1 MQTKTIHYSLFTI
14 HFICMEGVSM
24 QMMSVSSLNTKIKSL
39 LEATFMHILVE
50 GEVASATYHTSGHL
64 YFTIKDN
71 KSSIKCVMW
80 RSSVARMKFRIEK
93 GMRIVVEGS
102 VSVYAP
108 RGEYQ
113 IQAVKFEPY
122 GQGALAL
129 AFEQLK
135 EKLKAKGYF
144 DAARKKQI
152 PKQIRKIALV
162 TAKES
167 AALHDMLKIIQK
179 RWPLVEVTV
188 VDTLVQ
194 GEHAARSIATAL
206 RYADTLGAD
215 VVIVGRGGGSTEDLW
230 AFNEEPVADAIFV
243 MHTPVVSAVGHEV
256 DVLISDYVADLRAP
270 TPSAAIEMVLP
281 DKNELLFMLDERME
295 RFVRAYEQHIARKMQ
310 QLQHMEALLL
320 QNAPTRKLQEIAQ
333 VFERMRQEYDRTI
346 RYKFD
351 QYGAQLLPLHNHLKH
366 SMEMILRQKL
376 QQAAYLEEKLKL
388 SDPRLQ
394 CKEGWAQVSK
404 EGKPVSLQSVEPG
417 ENFILEDASVK
428 IEAQCLSKK
437 EI

>member
-1 MQTKTIHYSLFTI
+1 MSQT
-14 HFICMEGVSM
+14 
-24 QMMSVSSLNTKIKSL
+24 MMSVSSLNTKIKSL

-64 YFTIKDN
+64 YFTIKDD

-135 EKLKAKGYF
+135 EKLKTQGYF
-144 DAARKKQI
+144 DAARKKKI
-152 PKQIRKIALV
+152 PKQIHKIVLV

-167 AALHDMLKIIQK
+167 AALHDMLKIIEK
-179 RWPLVEVTV
+179 RWPLVEVSV

-194 GEHAARSIATAL
+194 GEHAARSIASAL

-230 AFNEEPVADAIFV
+230 AFNEEPVADAIFA
-243 MHTPVVSAVGHEV
+243 METPVVSAVGHEV

-270 TPSAAIEMVLP
+270 TPSAAIEMILP
-281 DKNELLFMLDERME
+281 DKNELLYLLDEQLE
-295 RFVRAYEQHIARKMQ
+295 RFVRSFDMQLTRKMQ
-310 QLQHMEALLL
+310 YLQHVEALLL
-320 QNAPTRKLQEIAQ
+320 QNAPTRKLQEMIER
-333 VFERMRQEYDRTI
+333 FERLRQEYTRTMH
-346 RYKFD
+346 YKLD
-351 QYGAQLLPLHNHLKH
+351 QYEAVLTPLKHHLKQ
-366 SMEMILRQKL
+366 SMDMILRQKT
-376 QQAAYLEEKLKL
+376 QQADYLEEKMKM

-394 CKEGWAQVSK
+394 CKEGWSQVSY
-404 EGKPVSLQSVEPG
+404 EGKPVPLKMIEP
-417 ENFILEDASVK
+417 EMTFVLEDADYR
-428 IEAQCLSKK
+428 IEARCLSKK
-437 EI
+437 GI

>member
-1 MQTKTIHYSLFTI
+1 
-14 HFICMEGVSM
+14 M

-64 YFTIKDN
+64 YFTIKDD
-71 KSSIKCVMW
+71 KSAIKCVMW
-80 RSSVARMKFRIEK
+80 RSSVARMKFRIEQ
-93 GMRIVVEGS
+93 GMHIVVEGS
-102 VSVYAP
+102 VSVYTP

-113 IQAVKFEPY
+113 FQTVKIEPY

-135 EKLKAKGYF
+135 EKLKNKGYF
-144 DAARKKQI
+144 DKQRKKPI
-152 PKQIRKIALV
+152 PKEIHHLVLV

-167 AALHDMLKIIQK
+167 AALHDMLKIIEK

-194 GEHAARSIATAL
+194 GEQAGRSIASAL
-206 RYADTLGAD
+206 KYADTLGAD

-230 AFNEEPVADAIFV
+230 AFNEEVVADAIFA

-281 DKNELLFMLDERME
+281 DKNELLYLLDETAE
-295 RFVRAYEQHIARKMQ
+295 GFVRAFEGQLLRKMQ
-310 QLQHMEALLL
+310 QLHHMESLLR
-320 QNAPTRKLQEIAQ
+320 QQAPTRKLQEIEQA
-333 VFERMRQEYDRTI
+333 FGRMQEEYRRTLH
-346 RYKFD
+346 YKFG
-351 QYGAQLLPLHNHLKH
+351 QYMIQLQPLKSRFEQ
-366 SMEMILRQKL
+366 SMAMVLHQKE
-376 QQAAYLEEKLKL
+376 QQAAYLYEKMKL

-394 CKEGWAQVSK
+394 CKEGWAQVSYNS
-404 EGKPVSLQSVEPG
+404 KPVSLSQIEPQMT
-417 ENFILEDASVK
+417 FVLEDASIK
-428 IEAQCLSKK
+428 LEAVCLSKK